1 MWGRIEYV
9 RRVTCPDDDTHL
21 PRKARSFI
29 LLLSYLYPSAILPY
43 SSFSVPFVSF
53 LWFVKRISITCQA
66 NQYNGQQSIIQS
78 VKERMEIVSA
88 HIDFHWQKYNKVIN
102 IQEKVI
108 YI

>member
-9 RRVTCPDDDTHL
+9 RRVTCPDDDTLL
-21 PRKARSFI
+21 PQKARTFI
-29 LLLSYLYPSAILPY
+29 QVL
-43 SSFSVPFVSF
+43 SSFTPPFVSF

-108 YI
+108 HI